1 MLNFKLAKPMLVAL
15 AACAVNCAV
24 GSSVWADDAQDNQ
37 QLKEQMRIMM
47 QQMQELQQQVQSL
60 KQQQQ
65 QQQQQQQA
73 QSAPVP
79 PAAAGPP
86 TNLASN
92 TGPQTAEEK
101 EPLLHQIIKGFYG
114 TLDVSFDEMTKGMT
128 GPAWGWNCTSPY
140 TDSGCTHNPSPK
152 IGAAGGTGP
161 VGQVGYQPELGTNK
175 SVLGYHGA
183 IQIGTSDTDFIF
195 QIETQPAITSAPGLY
210 TSYTQQSNVV
220 KASIGYGDSFVGIG
234 SADPMNDWGKLKFG
248 TTYAPYKKSTDRMNP
263 FSGMIGDYAAIMG
276 NSGGDNRVEFGTRLN
291 DSIWYESPHFFNGV
305 FSFDALFAP
314 GQNRTYNNVVQSAGA
329 SDCNGGNSPGSGNL
343 PINCDDGSFGT
354 AWSADL
360 KFEFGGFY
368 GTVAYELHKDV
379 NRNSD
384 GIGSNSPYYGALFA
398 ASNNCTSPSPLLDC
412 TDYNAYVAEY
422 GQAYINTNGFTPEF
436 ATDVAN
442 EGAFKV
448 GVQYTFDF
456 GLSISTIYEWL
467 WRSLPADLEWQNE
480 RQRDGWWFALSQDI
494 GSTDNISA
502 GWAHAGAT
510 PGDPAGQHNY
520 DPIAG
525 PDTAD
530 MYTLAWKH
538 RFDKHFYAYLDW
550 ADTLNHGN
558 SHYDLG
564 AGGRALTTDCHDGTN
579 YTVTD
584 YSSAGPTTWGGDKCH
599 PEGASLGMNYK
610 F

>member
-1 MLNFKLAKPMLVAL
+1 MVL
-15 AACAVNCAV
+15 AACAVDVAM
-24 GSSVWADDAQDNQ
+24 GSRASADNAQDAQQLQ
-37 QLKEQMRIMM
+37 QQMQVLQ
-47 QQMQELQQQVQSL
+47 QQMQELQ
-60 KQQQQ
+60 KQIQTLSKK
-65 QQQQQQQA
+65 QA
-73 QSAPVP
+73 AAP
-79 PAAAGPP
+79 PAEAGPP
-86 TNLASN
+86 SSAAAKA
-92 TGPQTAEEK
+92 PEEK

-140 TDSGCTHNPSPK
+140 TDSGCTHNPTPK
-152 IGAAGGTGP
+152 IGAAGTTSP

-183 IQIGTSDTDFIF
+183 IPIGNSTTDFIF
-195 QIETQPAITSAPGLY
+195 QIETQPSITSSPGLY

-220 KASIGYGDSFVGIG
+220 KASIGYGDNFVGLG
-234 SADPMNDWGKLKFG
+234 SADPMNDWGKIKFG
-248 TTYAPYKKSTDRMNP
+248 TTYAPYKKSTDRFNP
-263 FSGMIGDYAAIMG
+263 FSGMIGDYAAVMG
-276 NSGGDNRVEFGTRLN
+276 NTGGDNRVEFGTRLN
-291 DSIWYESPHFFNGV
+291 NSIWYESPHLFQGI

-314 GQNRTYNNVVQSAGA
+314 GQNRTYNNVVQSAG
-329 SDCNGGNSPGSGNL
+329 SPDCNGGNSPGSGNL

-360 KFEFGGFY
+360 KFEYAGFY

-412 TDYNAYVAEY
+412 ADYNAYVAEY
-422 GQAYINTNGFTPEF
+422 GQAYINANGFTPEF

-442 EGAFKV
+442 ESAIKAGLM
-448 GVQYTFDF
+448 YSFDF
-456 GLSISTIYEWL
+456 GLSVGSIYEYL
-467 WRSLPADLEWQNE
+467 KRFVPADLQWQNE
-480 RQRDGWWFALSQDI
+480 RTRDGWWFVVSQDI
-494 GSTDNISA
+494 GMADNISL
-502 GWAHAGAT
+502 GYAHAGAT

-530 MYTLAWKH
+530 MYTAAWKH
-538 RFDKHFYAYLDW
+538 HFDKHFYAYLDW
-550 ADTLNHGN
+550 AETLNHGN

-564 AGGRALTTDCHDGTN
+564 AGGRSLTTDCHDGTN
-579 YTVTD
+579 NTVND

-599 PEGASLGMNYK
+599 PEGVSAGMNYK

>member
-1 MLNFKLAKPMLVAL
+1 MLRFKLAKAVLMVL
-15 AACAVNCAV
+15 AACAVDVAM
-24 GSSVWADDAQDNQ
+24 GSRASADNAQDAQQLQ
-37 QLKEQMRIMM
+37 QQMQVLQ
-47 QQMQELQQQVQSL
+47 QQMQELQ
-60 KQQQQ
+60 KQIQTLSKK
-65 QQQQQQQA
+65 QA
-73 QSAPVP
+73 AAP
-79 PAAAGPP
+79 PAEAGPP
-86 TNLASN
+86 SSAAAKA
-92 TGPQTAEEK
+92 PEEK

-140 TDSGCTHNPSPK
+140 TDSGCTHNPTPK
-152 IGAAGGTGP
+152 IGAAGTTSP

-183 IQIGTSDTDFIF
+183 IPIGNSTTDFIF
-195 QIETQPAITSAPGLY
+195 QIETQPSITSSPGLY

-220 KASIGYGDSFVGIG
+220 KASIGYGDNFVGLG
-234 SADPMNDWGKLKFG
+234 SADPMNDWGKIKFG
-248 TTYAPYKKSTDRMNP
+248 TTYAPYKKSTDRFNP
-263 FSGMIGDYAAIMG
+263 FSGMIGDYAAVMG
-276 NSGGDNRVEFGTRLN
+276 NTGGDNRVEFGTRLN
-291 DSIWYESPHFFNGV
+291 NSIWYESPHLFQGI

-314 GQNRTYNNVVQSAGA
+314 GQNRTYNNVVQSAG
-329 SDCNGGNSPGSGNL
+329 SPDCNGGNSPGSGNL

-360 KFEFGGFY
+360 KFEYAGFY

-412 TDYNAYVAEY
+412 ADYNAYVAEY
-422 GQAYINTNGFTPEF
+422 GQAYINANGFTPEF

-442 EGAFKV
+442 ESAIKAGLM
-448 GVQYTFDF
+448 YSFDF
-456 GLSISTIYEWL
+456 GLSVGSIYEYL
-467 WRSLPADLEWQNE
+467 KRFVPADLQWQNE
-480 RQRDGWWFALSQDI
+480 RTRDGWWFVVSQDI
-494 GSTDNISA
+494 GMADNISL
-502 GWAHAGAT
+502 GYAHAGAT

-530 MYTLAWKH
+530 MYTAAWKH
-538 RFDKHFYAYLDW
+538 HFDKHFYAYLDW
-550 ADTLNHGN
+550 AETLNHGN

-564 AGGRALTTDCHDGTN
+564 AGGRSLTTDCHDGTN
-579 YTVTD
+579 NTVND

-599 PEGASLGMNYK
+599 PEGVSAGMNYK

>member
-1 MLNFKLAKPMLVAL
+1 
-15 AACAVNCAV
+15 
-24 GSSVWADDAQDNQ
+24 
-37 QLKEQMRIMM
+37 
-47 QQMQELQQQVQSL
+47 
-60 KQQQQ
+60 
-65 QQQQQQQA
+65 
-73 QSAPVP
+73 
-79 PAAAGPP
+79 
-86 TNLASN
+86 
-92 TGPQTAEEK
+92 
-101 EPLLHQIIKGFYG
+101 
-114 TLDVSFDEMTKGMT
+114 
-128 GPAWGWNCTSPY
+128 
-140 TDSGCTHNPSPK
+140 
-152 IGAAGGTGP
+152 
-161 VGQVGYQPELGTNK
+161 
-175 SVLGYHGA
+175 
-183 IQIGTSDTDFIF
+183 
-195 QIETQPAITSAPGLY
+195 
-210 TSYTQQSNVV
+210 
-220 KASIGYGDSFVGIG
+220 
-234 SADPMNDWGKLKFG
+234 MNDWGKLKFG

-276 NSGGDNRVEFGTRLN
+276 NTGGDNRVEFGTRLN
-291 DSIWYESPHFFNGV
+291 NSIWYESPQFFHV

-398 ASNNCTSPSPLLDC
+398 ASNNCTSPAPLLDC

-422 GQAYINTNGFTPEF
+422 GQPYINANGFTPEF

-467 WRSLPADLEWQNE
+467 WRSVPADLEFQNE

-502 GWAHAGAT
+502 GYAHAGAT

-530 MYTLAWKH
+530 LYTIAWKH

-564 AGGRALTTDCHDGTN
+564 AGGRALTTDCHDGTSN
-579 YTVTD
+579 TVND

>member
-1 MLNFKLAKPMLVAL
+1 L
-15 AACAVNCAV
+15 AACAVDV
-24 GSSVWADDAQDNQ
+24 TMGSRASADNAQDAQQLQ
-37 QLKEQMRIMM
+37 QQMQVLQ
-47 QQMQELQQQVQSL
+47 QQMQELQ
-60 KQQQQ
+60 KQIQTLSKK
-65 QQQQQQQA
+65 QA
-73 QSAPVP
+73 TAP
-79 PAAAGPP
+79 PAEVGPP
-86 TNLASN
+86 SAAAAKA
-92 TGPQTAEEK
+92 PEEK

-140 TDSGCTHNPSPK
+140 TDSGCTHNPTPK
-152 IGAAGGTGP
+152 IGAAGTTSP

-183 IQIGTSDTDFIF
+183 IPIGNSTTDFIF
-195 QIETQPAITSAPGLY
+195 QIETQPSITSSPGLY

-220 KASIGYGDSFVGIG
+220 KASIGYGDNFVGLG
-234 SADPMNDWGKLKFG
+234 SADPMNDWGKIKFG
-248 TTYAPYKKSTDRMNP
+248 TTYAPYKKSTDRFNP
-263 FSGMIGDYAAIMG
+263 FSGMIGDYAAVMG
-276 NSGGDNRVEFGTRLN
+276 NTGGDNRVEFGTRLN
-291 DSIWYESPHFFNGV
+291 NSIWYESPHFFQGI

-314 GQNRTYNNVVQSAGA
+314 GQNRTYNNVVQSAG
-329 SDCNGGNSPGSGNL
+329 SPDCNGGNSPGSGNL

-360 KFEFGGFY
+360 KFEYGGFY

-412 TDYNAYVAEY
+412 ADYNAYVAEY
-422 GQAYINTNGFTPEF
+422 GQPYINANGFTPEF

-442 EGAFKV
+442 ESAIKAGLM
-448 GVQYTFDF
+448 YSFDF
-456 GLSISTIYEWL
+456 GLSVGTIYEYL
-467 WRSLPADLEWQNE
+467 KRFVPADLQWQNE
-480 RQRDGWWFALSQDI
+480 RTRDGWWFVVSQDI
-494 GSTDNISA
+494 GMADSISL
-502 GWAHAGAT
+502 GYAHAGAT

-530 MYTLAWKH
+530 MYTAAWKH
-538 RFDKHFYAYLDW
+538 HFDKHFYAYLDW

-564 AGGRALTTDCHDGTN
+564 AGGRSLTTDCHDGTN
-579 YTVTD
+579 NTVND

-599 PEGASLGMNYK
+599 PQGVSAGMNFK